1 MTLLIIENESDQA
14 ELYRALFET
23 DHKVAIFPGGEQA
36 LEYLKEHYGELD
48 ALLTDHDL
56 DGSLKG
62 LDVIREARTLGFAGT
77 IVMVTGSEEWDIE
90 EQAFLAGVDTLL
102 RKPFWVPD
110 LEEAIGI
117 KAPVAS

>member
-1 MTLLIIENESDQA
+1 MKLLIIENEPDQA
-14 ELYRALFET
+14 EIYQALFET

-62 LDVIREARTLGFAGT
+62 LDVIREARALGFAGT
-77 IVMVTGSEEWDIE
+77 IVMVTGSEEKGLRE
-90 EQAFLAGVDTLL
+90 KASRAGADALL
-102 RKPFWVPD
+102 WKPFQIHD
-110 LEEAIGI
+110 LEEALGIGVT
-117 KAPVAS
+117 AAV